1 MKAIWKGIEYQ
12 VKGAWSGSADNFAD
26 IIDQFTKD
34 PGSRT
39 REKLTGLIVDIRT
52 DLMATVI
59 ELTNEITSDTSS
71 DNAPENYMIPKA
83 VVLRRAYDT
92 IKLMT
97 RNSTD
102 CLPTEFRDKIR
113 KNYGGEVAGLY
124 LCSRQPTLADNQSP
138 PLYCGRTARGNCPI
152 FTESSSALKKEL
164 IAHFRYF

>member
-1 MKAIWKGIEYQ
+1 MDNFLGFTMAALKHCLLLRVEHLLQVAERSPGDMKAIWKGIEYQ

-39 REKLTGLIVDIRT
+39 REKLTGLIVNIRT

-102 CLPTEFRDKIR
+102 CLPTEFRNKIR
-113 KNYGGEVAGLY
+113 KNYGGDGGFV
-124 LCSRQPTLADNQSP
+124 TL
-138 PLYCGRTARGNCPI
+138 
-152 FTESSSALKKEL
+152 
-164 IAHFRYF
+164 